1 MTDKLKTIIFPIIFT
16 IGILLI
22 GFCLPELLLE
32 RQRKSVTAEEVSV
45 PCEEIH
51 PYGEWINENDSL
63 EGNIL
68 SMEVLHHL
76 IDDGAVIIKEE
87 IWSNEQDEVYHQ
99 GITRLLDFL
108 MSWDRNIWKR
118 INEGMD
124 SEYSLV
130 YDPVTYENLAGILEL
145 HDEALGISN
154 TVIFDLKTGIP
165 IYAQLYV
172 ADISAENLWM
182 KLGATLSER
191 LNITFQYQNMN
202 MPEDLDSYEYGDDA
216 VVDIAMSSDSD
227 ENYIRYVMKS
237 EDENLV
243 ITGMI
248 EYFDS
253 YAVLQFELD

>member
-22 GFCLPELLLE
+22 GFYLPELLLE
-32 RQRKSVTAEEVSV
+32 RQRKSVTAEEASV

-124 SEYSLV
+124 SEYSLL

-145 HDEALGISN
+145 HNEALGISN
-154 TVIFDLKTGIP
+154 TIVFDLKTGIP
-165 IYAQLYV
+165 IYAQLYLT
-172 ADISAENLWM
+172 DISANKLWM
-182 KLGATLSER
+182 NLGLTLSER
-191 LNITFQYQNMN
+191 LNTTFQYENMN
-202 MPEDLDSYEYGDDA
+202 VPEDLNQYENETC
-216 VVDIAMSSDSD
+216 VVDDIAMSSDSD